1 MIKKFLRIVA
11 SVLLMLLMAVVTQA
25 QSVKEIKS
33 QPEKYIWGEGKGT
46 TLKRADNDALT
57 SLISQISTTVE
68 SEYEENF
75 SQMQTDG
82 GEVKYAEKINDIVR
96 TYSNATLH
104 NTQRLVLNNEPDAHV
119 FRYIKRADVQKVF
132 ESRAQ
137 KIRDFTKNAVEAKE
151 NGCIADAL
159 RNNYW
164 ALCLLKSHPKSNEL
178 EFMEEDGTT
187 VKLMSYLPEEIRTIF
202 TDLSFKIKDIQDYE
216 NERRIILDI
225 DFNGKDISNL
235 EYSYWDGQD
244 WGNIVSARNGEG
256 FVEFYGDDA
265 KTKEVLRIKV
275 EYIFENQSRVDDELE
290 KVMEQIDHQVFR
302 KSYFDIRL
310 PLQQKDEAHA
320 GAESFESTEEMM
332 DHIVEQKFEGVR
344 VVKNDEDLNTRML
357 KVLKAVDDHDF
368 GSVQDL
374 FTPEGFDMYQKL
386 MNYGNARIINL
397 DESKFLANGD
407 ALMYRPVRMS
417 FNFRNNNRQFVEDVA
432 FHFNKDRKIESLA
445 FTLSK
450 PAVESL
456 LNNNAWPAHN
466 RIVLIN
472 FLEHFKTAYAL
483 KRLDY
488 IESIFADD
496 ALIITGHVVKTRQ
509 GIENKYKNHK
519 IVRYNRQTKAQYIR
533 NLKYSFDSKEF
544 INIQFEESEVRK
556 GGTGGNVYGV
566 KIKQNYFSSNYG
578 DTGYLFLM
586 VDLNDSTM
594 PVIHVRTWQPD
605 KTNDNSIY
613 RLSDF

>member
-1 MIKKFLRIVA
+1 MMIRKLQTLLFLFLFIGHGCA
-11 SVLLMLLMAVVTQA
+11 LLGQNVTD
-25 QSVKEIKS
+25 IKS
-33 QPEKYIWGEGKGT
+33 QPQKYIWGEGKGT
-46 TLKRADNDALT
+46 TLQRADNDALT

-68 SEYEENF
+68 SEYEANF
-75 SQMQTDG
+75 SQINVGG

-104 NTQRLVLNNEPDAHV
+104 NTERLVLNNEPDAHV
-119 FRYIKRADVQKVF
+119 FRYIKREDVRKVF

-137 KIRDFTKNAVEAKE
+137 KIRDFANNAVEAKE
-151 NGCIADAL
+151 DACIADAL

-164 ALCLLKSHPKSNEL
+164 ALCLLKSHPKCNEL
-178 EFMEEDGTT
+178 DFMKEDGTT
-187 VKLMSYLPEEIRTIF
+187 VKLMSYLPEEIRSMLA
-202 TDLSFKIKDIQDYE
+202 DLSFHVKDIQDFE

-225 DFNGKDISNL
+225 NYKGRDISNL

-244 WGNIVSARNGEG
+244 WGNIISARNGEG
-256 FVEFYGDDA
+256 FVAFYGDDA
-265 KTKEVLRIKV
+265 KTKEILRIKV

-290 KVMEQIDHQVFR
+290 KVMEQIEHQVFR
-302 KSYFDIRL
+302 KSYFDVRL
-310 PLQQKDEAHA
+310 PKDGDEGIAA
-320 GAESFESTEEMM
+320 NESGFESTAEMM
-332 DHIVEQKFEGVR
+332 ENPVVHKFEGITIVEDDKNLEDEMLQVLQSIDKRDFQSVR
-344 VVKNDEDLNTRML
+344 N
-357 KVLKAVDDHDF
+357 
-368 GSVQDL
+368 L
-374 FTPEGFDMYQKL
+374 FTDEGFEMYQKL
-386 MNYGNARIINL
+386 MDYGNASIINL
-397 DESKFLANGD
+397 DESKFLSYGD

-417 FNFRNNNRQFVEDVA
+417 FNFPNNNRQFVEDVS
-432 FHFNKDRKIESLA
+432 FHFNKDKKIESLA

-456 LNNNAWPAHN
+456 LSNNAWPAHN

-509 GIENKYKNHK
+509 GVENKYKNHK

-605 KTNDNSIY
+605 KTNDTSIY